1 MYSYS
6 IPFELIDDFPAE
18 LAIPTLRAY
27 ISTNWVRVKGGVYTY
42 TGVQPRY
49 VQNRTRCKVTIY
61 GCVTSGRLWQ
71 FLKLEGDLEPSR
83 PRS

>member
-27 ISTNWVRVKGGVYTY
+27 ISTNWVRVKDGVYTY
-42 TGVQPRY
+42 IEKILERFQGE
-49 VQNRTRCKVTIY
+49 
-61 GCVTSGRLWQ
+61 RLYLVSRSIG
-71 FLKLEGDLEPSR
+71 FCEVPMVSKL
-83 PRS
+83 